1 MGFNSWTTHMILA
14 SNKEK
19 AFRKG
24 SPFGIGGRQSVFL
37 TPDQIQDLALLYGF
51 SKDSL
56 TGLFDEDSIDTD
68 TLRTRNSILDSSYIK
83 NLIGM
88 ETFSFDATDYEN
100 AGLILDLNKP
110 FDAQLK
116 PSELNKFD
124 GLFDGGCL
132 DNVWN
137 PAQSQM
143 NLASLLDSG
152 GRIVNWVSA
161 SNWPGAFCMVSCEWL
176 LSFYAINGFRNIRVY
191 WFHPISD
198 DSNWPNLSAEVWRF
212 NPNFTRRP
220 DYNPYEAALK
230 ESSHPGFVLA
240 VAEVGE
246 KKLPTEW
253 EMPMQSHYLGGSYK
267 DWRLDYQHV
276 EGLPLAF
283 EPGSASLTPSSY
295 PIDSDHYEYC
305 GILKG
310 FA

>member
-1 MGFNSWTTHMILA
+1 MILA

-24 SPFGIGGRQSVFL
+24 SPFGLGGRQSVFL
-37 TPDQIQDLALLYGF
+37 TPDQIQKLALLYGF
-51 SKDSL
+51 SRESL
-56 TGLFDEDSIDTD
+56 TGLFDADSIDTD
-68 TLRTRNSILDSSYIK
+68 TLRTRNSISDSSYIK

-100 AGLILDLNKP
+100 AGVILDLNKP
-110 FDAQLK
+110 FDSQLNA
-116 PSELNKFD
+116 SQLNKFD

-176 LSFYAINGFRNIRVY
+176 LSFYAINGFKNIRVY

-198 DSNWPNLSAEVWRF
+198 GTNWPNLSAEVWRF

-220 DYNPYEAALK
+220 DYNPYQAALK

-240 VAEVGE
+240 VAEVGD

-253 EMPMQSHYLGGSYK
+253 EMPMQSHYLGGDYK
-267 DWRLDYQHV
+267 DWRIDYEHV
-276 EGLPLAF
+276 PGLPLAF
-283 EPGSASLTPSSY
+283 EKDSEGLTPTSR

-305 GILKG
+305 GVLKG

>member
-14 SNKEK
+14 ANKEK
-19 AFRKG
+19 AFRQG
-24 SPFGIGGRQSVFL
+24 SPFGLGGRQSVFL
-37 TPDQIQDLALLYGF
+37 TPNQIENLALLYGF
-51 SKDSL
+51 SKESL
-56 TGLFDEDSIDTD
+56 TGLFDQSSIDTD
-68 TLRTRNSILDSSYIK
+68 TLRTRNSISDASYIK
-83 NLIGM
+83 NLVGM

-100 AGLILDLNKP
+100 AGVILDLNKP
-110 FDAQLK
+110 FDDQLNQ
-116 PSELNKFD
+116 SQLNKFD

-152 GRIVNWVSA
+152 GRIINWVSA
-161 SNWPGAFCMVSCEWL
+161 SNWPGAFCMISCEWL
-176 LSFYAINGFRNIRVY
+176 LSFYAINGFKNIRVY

-198 DSNWPNLSAEVWRF
+198 GTNWPNLTAEVWRF

-220 DYNPYEAALK
+220 NYDPYKAALQ

-240 VAEVGE
+240 VAEVTD
-246 KKLPTEW
+246 KKLPKEW
-253 EMPMQSHYLGGSYK
+253 EMPMQSHYLGGDYK
-267 DWRLDYQHV
+267 DWRKNYDHI
-276 EGLPLAF
+276 EGLPFAF
-283 EPGSASLTPSSY
+283 TPGSQGIIPKTT

-310 FA
+310 FI

>member
-1 MGFNSWTTHMILA
+1 MILA

-24 SPFGIGGRQSVFL
+24 SPFGLGGRQSVFL
-37 TPDQIQDLALLYGF
+37 APEQIQELAFLYGY
-51 SKDSL
+51 SQDSL
-56 TGLFDEDSIDTD
+56 KGLFDNSSLDTE
-68 TLRTRNSILDSSYIK
+68 TLRTRNSISDSSYIK

-100 AGLILDLNKP
+100 AEAILDLNKP

-116 PSELNKFD
+116 ASQLNKFD

-176 LSFYAINGFRNIRVY
+176 LSFYAINGFKNIRVY

-198 DSNWPNLSAEVWRF
+198 GSNWPNLSAEVWRF
-212 NPNFTRRP
+212 NPNFTRKS

-240 VAEVGE
+240 VAEVGQ

-253 EMPMQSHYLGGSYK
+253 EMPMQSHYLGGTYK
-267 DWRLDYQHV
+267 DWRINYEHV
-276 EGLPLAF
+276 PGLPLAF
-283 EPGSASLTPSSY
+283 VPGSENLMPATN